1 MLSESCD
8 QSMSSCQFLIRPNQS
23 LTRRG
28 FLWIASAVFVLSMS
42 IAIRYYFLGAWLVL
56 PFTILEM
63 LFLATISMLVW
74 RHNRC
79 FERITVDEHEISIIR
94 QNNRDRQQWK
104 FQSYWVQVILQI
116 DSSSW
121 YPSRLLIRSHGRSIE
136 VGKDLTDSERKEL
149 ADRIKQVLDRVRQ
162 LSTDNRTQ

>member
-42 IAIRYYFLGAWLVL
+42 IAIRYYILGAWLVL

-63 LFLATISMLVW
+63 LFLATVSLLVW
-74 RHNRC
+74 RHNRSY
-79 FERITVDEHEISIIR
+79 ERITVDENEISIVR
-94 QNNRDRQQWK
+94 QNNRNRQQWK
-104 FQSYWVQVILQI
+104 FQSYWVQVILQL
-116 DSSSW
+116 DTHSW
-121 YPSRLLIRSHGRSIE
+121 YPSRLLIRSHGRSVE
-136 VGKDLTDSERKEL
+136 VGKALTDSERKEL
-149 ADRIKQVLDRVRQ
+149 ADRIRQILEHVRQ
-162 LSTDNRTQ
+162 LSTDRQTQ